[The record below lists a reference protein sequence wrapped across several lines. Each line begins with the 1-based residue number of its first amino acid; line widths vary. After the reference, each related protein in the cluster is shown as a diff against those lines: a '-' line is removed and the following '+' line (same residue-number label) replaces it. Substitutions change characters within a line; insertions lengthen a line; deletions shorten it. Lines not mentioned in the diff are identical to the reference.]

1 MSDRATTAI
10 AEPLRADVRCAI
22 APEVRFYRP
31 EEGLMFLFPSY
42 FYHRTVPFES
52 EQLRVSI
59 AFDIRIP
66 RSVDNDP

>member
-42 FYHRTVPFES
+42 IYQRPLV
-52 EQLRVSI
+52 
-59 AFDIRIP
+59 
-66 RSVDNDP
+66 

>member
-52 EQLRVSI
+52 GRPRVSI
-59 AFDIRIP
+59 AFDILR
-66 RSVDNDP
+66 DD

>member
-1 MSDRATTAI
+1 MSDRDTTAI
-10 AEPLRADVRCAI
+10 AETPRADLLQRAI

-52 EQLRVSI
+52 EQQRVSV
-59 AFDIRIP
+59 AFDILR
-66 RSVDNDP
+66 DD